1 MAGLQDSGLKT
12 LLLLKNGHC
21 PFPFSVCSPAPS
33 PSVSLQP
40 KVGRR
45 GGIWKGIGA
54 DRLWKPWQL
63 EQTLGGSILLIY
75 AVFHSPNCSHFTLIS
90 KIAVEIL
97 NAVWSFSCLYW
108 ASAVFKGELLTT
120 NVLPRVGCAR
130 VVCHHGVLNSPPAH
144 TAHFWKTVCTRVVCR
159 SEVNWECQ
167 SWIWICNIGYGKYI
181 CVSQLCLVSVLFSIS
196 LFNQSVP
203 LFSFSCHNQL
213 LYHVYSFNRYRTPDL
228 KRSIAQAEQFI
239 ALAPCLASIVSTF
252 LQIIPILW
260 DYIV

>member
-1 MAGLQDSGLKT
+1 MKHMLGLWILPLITSIYSLSLALSLGRYVVLVKSQSEKSLVKHQLLRLMVLRSVSQKQKLEWTDRIKMAGLQESASSSSSLPLP
-12 LLLLKNGHC
+12 LLRLL
-21 PFPFSVCSPAPS
+21 PAPS

-97 NAVWSFSCLYW
+97 NAVWCFCCLYW

-120 NVLPRVGCAR
+120 NVPPELGVHVWCPIM
-130 VVCHHGVLNSPPAH
+130 VCWTPPSPHGTVLKNGTH
-144 TAHFWKTVCTRVVCR
+144 
-159 SEVNWECQ
+159 Q
-167 SWIWICNIGYGKYI
+167 
-181 CVSQLCLVSVLFSIS
+181 
-196 LFNQSVP
+196 
-203 LFSFSCHNQL
+203 
-213 LYHVYSFNRYRTPDL
+213 
-228 KRSIAQAEQFI
+228 
-239 ALAPCLASIVSTF
+239 
-252 LQIIPILW
+252 
-260 DYIV
+260 